1 MQNLMR
7 QVASLAIG
15 LILSSVDAPGIFS
28 WRVGLKA
35 STPIF
40 VPLDEVSVAPL
51 LTVVVFTLL
60 AGIAIPVGAALAS
73 VERIRPRWLE
83 TEFRHSVVAFGGGA
97 LLAAVALVLVPQAIV
112 ELSPLPAALWFCAGG
127 AAFMG
132 LDILLYRLKTSGS
145 QLFAMLSDFIPESL
159 ALGAAFALGGRG
171 AFLLAGLM
179 ALQNLPEGFN
189 AYREL
194 RGSTGYSRAKILL
207 MFIVM
212 ALVGA
217 LAGVSGYLWLANSA
231 QWVAAIMLFAA
242 GGILYSVF
250 QDIAPQAKLNKHWAP
265 SLGALLG
272 FMLGIVGHMLTVV

>member
-1 MQNLMR
+1 M
-7 QVASLAIG
+7 
-15 LILSSVDAPGIFS
+15 FS
-28 WRVGLKA
+28 WRLGLKA
-35 STPIF
+35 SSPIF
-40 VPLDEVSVAPL
+40 VRLDEVSVPPL
-51 LTVVVFTLL
+51 LSVVAFTLL
-60 AGIAIPVGAALAS
+60 AGIAMPVGAALAS

-97 LLAAVALVLVPQAIV
+97 LLAAVALVLVPQAIG
-112 ELSPLPAALWFCAGG
+112 ELSPLPVALWFCAGG
-127 AAFMG
+127 VAFMG

-145 QLFAMLSDFIPESL
+145 QLSAMLADFIPESL

-171 AFLLAGLM
+171 AVLLAGLM

-194 RGSTGYSRAKILL
+194 RASTDYSRAKIVLT
-207 MFIVM
+207 FTVM
-212 ALVGA
+212 ALFGP
-217 LAGVSGYLWLANSA
+217 LAGVSGYLWLANFP

-265 SLGALLG
+265 ALGALLG
-272 FMLGIVGHMLTVV
+272 FMLGIIGHMLTVV

>member
-1 MQNLMR
+1 
-7 QVASLAIG
+7 
-15 LILSSVDAPGIFS
+15 
-28 WRVGLKA
+28 
-35 STPIF
+35 
-40 VPLDEVSVAPL
+40 LDEVSVSPL
-51 LTVVVFTLL
+51 LTVVAFTLL
-60 AGIAIPVGAALAS
+60 AGIAMPLGAALAS

-83 TEFRHSVVAFGGGA
+83 NEFRHSVVAFGGGA
-97 LLAAVALVLVPQAIV
+97 LLAAVALVLVPQAIA
-112 ELSPLPAALWFCAGG
+112 ELRPLPVALWFFAGG

-132 LDILLYRLKTSGS
+132 LDILLFRLKTSGS

-189 AYREL
+189 AYREI
-194 RGSTGYSRAKILL
+194 RGSTDYSCAKIVLI
-207 MFIVM
+207 FTVM
-212 ALVGA
+212 ALLGP
-217 LAGVSGYLWLANSA
+217 LAGVSGYLWLANYP

-272 FMLGIVGHMLTVV
+272 FMLGIIGHMLTVV